1 VSRVFRTFLGA
12 ALSLIAIVGC
22 VWWALEQDAPKFPN
36 SAAGYM
42 LLVGALLVSAFLNT
56 LRGWRWHHILRGGEV
71 PHQTRDAYGLT
82 VVGYMGNTVLPARGG
97 EVLRVLL
104 LSERS
109 GARHRQVLGSIVPE
123 RMLDAAALLLL
134 FAAATV
140 AGIGD
145 SPVGSLPAIL
155 GIVAFV
161 VVLAA
166 LVVYLRLRIA
176 GRLHR
181 FADRVRP
188 FTRSTRQL
196 LTTRGVALLALSL
209 TLWLL
214 EAVVLSLVMSSLDLS
229 ASIPEAM
236 FVVVLVAFFALI
248 PAAPGYV
255 GTFDAAAIFGLDAL
269 GIAGGAALGCVLLYR
284 FIIFVPM
291 TVLGL
296 ILMVTHY
303 GGLRGVRRR
312 SQAQDDAGST
322 EVEPADGI
330 HEPPAARQTEHS
342 AVCSVDGPVAR

>member
-1 VSRVFRTFLGA
+1 LGRIRTSLGI
-12 ALSLIAIVGC
+12 ALSLIAVAGC
-22 VWWALEQDAPKFPN
+22 VWWALKQDAPKFPD
-36 SAAGYM
+36 SAAGYL

-56 LRGWRWHHILRGGEV
+56 LRGWRWHHILRGGDV
-71 PHQTRDAYGLT
+71 PHRTHDAYGLT

-123 RMLDAAALLLL
+123 RMLDAAALLLI
-134 FAAATV
+134 FAVATA
-140 AGIGD
+140 AGIGG

-161 VVLAA
+161 AVLVG

-196 LTTRGVALLALSL
+196 LTTRGVALLGLSL

-214 EAVVLSLVMSSLDLS
+214 EAIVLSLVISSLDLS

-236 FVVVLVAFFALI
+236 FVVVLVSFFALI

-255 GTFDAAAIFGLDAL
+255 GTFDAAAIFGLKAL

-284 FIIFVPM
+284 FVLFVPM
-291 TVLGL
+291 TLLGL
-296 ILMVTHY
+296 VLMVTHY
-303 GGLRGVRRR
+303 GGLRGVRQR
-312 SQAQDDAGST
+312 SRTPIDSGSA
-322 EVEPADGI
+322 EEEPADGV

-342 AVCSVDGPVAR
+342 AV